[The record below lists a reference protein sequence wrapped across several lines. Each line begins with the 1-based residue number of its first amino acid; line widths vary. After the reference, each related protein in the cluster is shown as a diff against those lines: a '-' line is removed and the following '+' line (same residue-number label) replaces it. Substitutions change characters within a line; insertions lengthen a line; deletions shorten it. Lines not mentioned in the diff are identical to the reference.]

1 MKLNKSKKALVVI
14 LCICFVM
21 ASFLSKFFIINY
33 ENHQCTEKACAV
45 CCQLENAKSTLN
57 QLIIAAVGSACILLV
72 LTFLFLCVCNHIFN
86 QETVSLVTLKIR
98 MDN

>member
-14 LCICFVM
+14 LCVCFVM
-21 ASFLSKFFIINY
+21 ASFLSELFIISY

-45 CCQLENAKSTLN
+45 CCQLENAKSTLK
-57 QLIIAAVGSACILLV
+57 QLIIVAVGSAGILFV
-72 LTFLFLCVCNHIFN
+72 LTFLFLCVHKHIFK
-86 QETVSLVTLKIR
+86 QETVSLVALKIR